1 MPRAATLILKI
12 IEGPDKGKRFELP
25 DWEPQLIGRSSEA
38 LRTTDETCSRRHA
51 ELTPDDGNWFIR
63 DLGSANGTYV
73 NGRRIGEERVKLR
86 LGDQIRAGSTVFVF
100 GSRKYG
106 PYNNPVRTLRPEFKD
121 AIVEQR
127 MPSAEDSVI
136 MAVPD
141 PAAAATEH
149 LRVIYELTRITSQTL
164 DRDNLLELVME
175 LIFSEFRPD
184 RGFILITDTTGGKP
198 EPVVVK
204 YANPPRSKD
213 EGRIHVSRTIVNHV
227 MEKSEG
233 ILSSNAMK
241 DRRFAAGDSVQNY
254 AIRSA
259 ICVPIKYQDRT
270 FGVIHIDTSLAN
282 YTFGESQLHLL
293 TAIGQ
298 HTGLALSSLELY
310 QQHLH
315 SARLAAIGETVASL
329 SHSIKN
335 ILQGLRGGA
344 DVVGMALK
352 KNDLELA
359 RRGWD
364 ILSRNL
370 DRIYTLTL
378 NMLAFSK
385 QRQVEVELVEV
396 AALLNEVVELV
407 QPQREL
413 RKIAIITDYDREI
426 DPIPAD
432 SGAIHQVIMNV
443 ISNALDSV
451 ETEDGVITLSA
462 ENVEDRDEVRIT
474 IGDNGTGIDPAEL
487 KRVWLPF
494 HSTKGIRGTGLGLS
508 VSRKIVEEHHGKIEI
523 SSELNKGTTVTITL
537 PTDPAVVRDPS
548 ETITPTTPLT
558 HTAAATPTTAD
569 DIKAPESATH
579 ADDTKV
585 VALAEVGS
593 SNSDRQPD
601 RPKTMTESKSKPKRR
616 SQPADRPGTLTN
628 PARKESRGYTPY
640 EVIEDENKTAE
651 NLIDPENPDD

>member
-1 MPRAATLILKI
+1 MLILKV

-25 DWEPQLIGRSSEA
+25 EWEPQLIGRSSEA

-51 ELTPDDGNWFIR
+51 ELTPDNGDWFIR

-73 NGRRIGEERVKLR
+73 NGRRINTERVRLR

-106 PYNNPVRTLRPEFKD
+106 PHNNPIRTLRPEFMD

-127 MPSAEDSVI
+127 APSADDSVI

-141 PAAAATEH
+141 PAEAASEH

-164 DRDNLLELVME
+164 DRDSLLELVME
-175 LIFSEFRPD
+175 LIFNEFQPD
-184 RGFILITDTTGGKP
+184 RGFILITDVPGGKP

-204 YANPPRSKD
+204 YTNPPRNLD

-227 MEKSEG
+227 MEKGEG

-259 ICVPIKYQDRT
+259 ICVPIRYQERM
-270 FGVIHIDTSLAN
+270 FGVIHIDTALAN
-282 YTFGESQLHLL
+282 YTFSDSQLHLL
-293 TAIGQ
+293 NAIGQ
-298 HTGLALSSLELY
+298 HAGLALSSLELY
-310 QQHLH
+310 EHHLQN
-315 SARLAAIGETVASL
+315 ARLAAIGETVASL

-352 KNDLELA
+352 KADLELA

-378 NMLAFSK
+378 NMLAYSK
-385 QRQVEVELVEV
+385 QRRVEVELVEV
-396 AALLNEVVELV
+396 GNLLNEVVELV
-407 QPQREL
+407 QPQCDRHNVAL
-413 RKIAIITDYDREI
+413 ITDYDRDI

-432 SGAIHQVIMNV
+432 SGALHQVLMNLL
-443 ISNALDSV
+443 SNAIEAV
-451 ETEDGVITLSA
+451 EPETGVIALA
-462 ENVEDRDEVRIT
+462 A
-474 IGDNGTGIDPAEL
+474 DNGADGGSVHITVSDNGRGIDESEL
-487 KRVWLPF
+487 QRVWLPF

-508 VSRKIVEEHHGKIEI
+508 VSKKIVEEHHGRIEI
-523 SSELNKGTTVTITL
+523 ESMIDKGTTVSIML
-537 PTDPAVVRDPS
+537 PTDPSIVRDPS
-548 ETITPTTPLT
+548 ETMTSGAPFGRADEAAGAASEAGAAPTLPDPDETSAMPSI
-558 HTAAATPTTAD
+558 PTEEP
-569 DIKAPESATH
+569 IH
-579 ADDTKV
+579 
-585 VALAEVGS
+585 
-593 SNSDRQPD
+593 D
-601 RPKTMTESKSKPKRR
+601 RP
-616 SQPADRPGTLTN
+616 
-628 PARKESRGYTPY
+628 RGYTPY
-640 EVIEDENKTAE
+640 GIVTEEGKSSGRGPSTTDGDEN
-651 NLIDPENPDD
+651 

>member
-1 MPRAATLILKI
+1 MARGRMLILKV
-12 IEGPDKGKRFELP
+12 IEGPDKGARFELP
-25 DWEPQLIGRSSEA
+25 EWEPQLIGRSSEA
-38 LRTTDETCSRRHA
+38 LRTTDDTCSRRHA
-51 ELTPDDGNWFIR
+51 ELTPDDGKWYIR
-63 DLGSANGTYV
+63 DLGSSNGTYV
-73 NGRRIGEERVKLR
+73 NGKRIGKDRVELH
-86 LGDQIRAGSTVFVF
+86 LGDQIRVGSTVFVF
-100 GSRKYG
+100 GSRKFG
-106 PYNNPVRTLRPEFKD
+106 PHNNPIRTMRSEFMD

-127 MPSAEDSVI
+127 MPTAGDSVI

-164 DRDNLLELVME
+164 DRDSLLELVME
-175 LIFSEFRPD
+175 LIFNEFHPD
-184 RGFILITDTTGGKP
+184 RGFILITDVPGGKP

-204 YANPPRSKD
+204 YANPPRNRQ

-227 MEKSEG
+227 MEKCEG

-282 YTFGESQLHLL
+282 YTFSESQLHLL

-344 DVVGMALK
+344 DVVGLALK
-352 KNDLELA
+352 KDDIELA

-385 QRQVEVELVEV
+385 QRQVEVELVNV
-396 AALLNEVVELV
+396 ADLLNEVVELI
-407 QPQREL
+407 QPQCA
-413 RKIAIITDYDREI
+413 RKKVAVITDFDHDI

-432 SGAIHQVIMNV
+432 SGAIHQVLMNV
-443 ISNALDSV
+443 LSNAIDAVKSD
-451 ETEDGVITLSA
+451 EGVITITA
-462 ENVEDRDEVRIT
+462 ENVKDMEEVRLT
-474 IGDNGTGIDPAEL
+474 IGDNGSGIDPGEL
-487 KRVWLPF
+487 RRVWVPF

-508 VSRKIVEEHHGKIEI
+508 VSRKIIAEHHGHIDI
-523 SSELNKGTTVTITL
+523 QSELEKGTTVTIVL

-548 ETITPTTPLT
+548 ETLTPSVPLRQSVG
-558 HTAAATPTTAD
+558 TAAAEFAAALVGDERVDVDGDDGDATREVASAD
-569 DIKAPESATH
+569 GDGSEILEEGGHVIRQPIRGYVPYKIIKDEKDRKKD
-579 ADDTKV
+579 DDT
-585 VALAEVGS
+585 A
-593 SNSDRQPD
+593 
-601 RPKTMTESKSKPKRR
+601 
-616 SQPADRPGTLTN
+616 TL
-628 PARKESRGYTPY
+628 G
-640 EVIEDENKTAE
+640 DEE
-651 NLIDPENPDD
+651 GG